1 MTQQEFE
8 SRTNLT
14 VTAEKYQTIDALYMS
29 TVIDKDE
36 FCAAYIEG
44 MENNP
49 IVADLKRRT
58 DLYSTSFDTH
68 VANDKKLAF
77 HLLDIAQGLDPVT
90 KEELESIAWTLIP
103 RKAFTEYK
111 LDKGYALTDSD
122 IVYIKQNLK

>member
-8 SRTNLT
+8 TRTGLT
-14 VTAEKYQTIDALYMS
+14 VTEEKYRTIDALYMS
-29 TVIDKDE
+29 TIIDKDE
-36 FCAAYIEG
+36 FCAAYTEG

-58 DLYSTSFDTH
+58 DLYSTSFDPH
-68 VANDKKLAF
+68 VDNDKKLAF

-90 KEELESIAWTLIP
+90 KEELESIAWTLVP
-103 RKAFTEYK
+103 RKIFTEYK

>member
-8 SRTNLT
+8 TRTGLT
-14 VTAEKYQTIDALYMS
+14 VTEEKYQTIDALYMS
-29 TVIDKDE
+29 TILDKDE
-36 FCAAYIEG
+36 FCAAYTEG

-68 VANDKKLAF
+68 VDNDKKLAF

-90 KEELESIAWTLIP
+90 KEELESIAWTLVP
-103 RKAFTEYK
+103 RKIFTEYK

>member
-8 SRTNLT
+8 TRTGLT

-36 FCAAYIEG
+36 FCAAYNEG

-68 VANDKKLAF
+68 VDNDKKLAF

-90 KEELESIAWTLIP
+90 KEELESIAWTLVP
-103 RKAFTEYK
+103 RKIFTEYK
-111 LDKGYALTDSD
+111 LDKGYKLTDSD

>member
-8 SRTNLT
+8 IRTGLT
-14 VTAEKYQTIDALYMS
+14 ITAEKYQTIDALYMS
-29 TVIDKDE
+29 TTIDKDA
-36 FCAAYIEG
+36 FCSAYTEG

-49 IVADLKRRT
+49 IVENLKFRADR
-58 DLYSTSFDTH
+58 YSASFDTH
-68 VANDKKLAF
+68 VDNDKKLAF